1 MEYVELN
8 MKYIDAVNEI
18 ERVAAELGCHITPM
32 LEKRLGEDVITLS
45 FHHSDSNII
54 KFMTYLAH
62 KYLLEVQQ
70 LNSLL
75 IEEKKEEL
83 DLSGLDIVDKTTEK
97 YKIPM

>member
-1 MEYVELN
+1 MEYIELN

-18 ERVAAELGCHITPM
+18 ERVATELGCHITPM
-32 LEKRLGEDVITLS
+32 IEKRLGEDIITLS
-45 FHHSDSNII
+45 FNHSDNNVV

-70 LNSLL
+70 LNTLL
-75 IEEKKEEL
+75 VEEKQNDL
-83 DLSGLDIVDKTTEK
+83 DLSGLNIVDKTTEK

>member
-18 ERVAAELGCHITPM
+18 ERVATELGCHITPM
-32 LEKRLGEDVITLS
+32 LEKRLGEDVIILS
-45 FHHSDSNII
+45 FHHSDNNII
-54 KFMTYLAH
+54 RFMTYLAH

-75 IEEKKEEL
+75 VEEKKEEL
-83 DLSGLDIVDKTTEK
+83 NLSGLNMIDNTEK

>member
-18 ERVAAELGCHITPM
+18 ERVATELGCYITPM
-32 LEKRLGEDVITLS
+32 LEKRLGEDVVTLS
-45 FHHSDSNII
+45 FHHSDNNIV
-54 KFMTYLAH
+54 KFMTYLAY

-75 IEEKKEEL
+75 VEEKKEEL
-83 DLSGLDIVDKTTEK
+83 DLSGLNIVDNTEK